1 MDANKTCEIVL
12 KYVKKS
18 NLNWSLTESPFSVT
32 INVKKSFIKDQH
44 GVFRTSEIVNH
55 EEHVKFLDS
64 TISEQKQTIEEY
76 QHEVHEL
83 SMQLQK
89 AKKEISDVM
98 LEKQH
103 IVNAGEVIEGLLVNK
118 NSEIVQLKEQKKELK
133 LLVSKNDLKSEDI
146 ISVKDLNEPKI
157 KIETVDVNLTSTSS
171 SNRTENSA
179 TSSPPHR
186 ASSSTGSTGSRAPL
200 SKTMSIIRKPNPP
213 PPEKCTI
220 LHHSGSKYH
229 EHIISSG
236 GVPAR
241 FNTHEDCMR
250 IDNDNY
256 GCSDCVWFKWWGE
269 LHAYPDVN
277 PWSFKK
283 HLDPAE
289 WPKLG
294 LW

>member
-1 MDANKTCEIVL
+1 MRGIQHFFVKNQKNRSWSKLQVGSAVHSLHYSSFVYNFNTFLTKFTCYSLLFSPRDNSTMDANKTCKIVL

-64 TISEQKQTIEEY
+64 TIREQKQTIEEY

-118 NSEIVQLKEQKKELK
+118 NSEIVQLK
-133 LLVSKNDLKSEDI
+133 
-146 ISVKDLNEPKI
+146 
-157 KIETVDVNLTSTSS
+157 
-171 SNRTENSA
+171 
-179 TSSPPHR
+179 
-186 ASSSTGSTGSRAPL
+186 G
-200 SKTMSIIRKPNPP
+200 
-213 PPEKCTI
+213 
-220 LHHSGSKYH
+220 
-229 EHIISSG
+229 
-236 GVPAR
+236 
-241 FNTHEDCMR
+241 
-250 IDNDNY
+250 
-256 GCSDCVWFKWWGE
+256 
-269 LHAYPDVN
+269 
-277 PWSFKK
+277 
-283 HLDPAE
+283 
-289 WPKLG
+289 
-294 LW
+294 